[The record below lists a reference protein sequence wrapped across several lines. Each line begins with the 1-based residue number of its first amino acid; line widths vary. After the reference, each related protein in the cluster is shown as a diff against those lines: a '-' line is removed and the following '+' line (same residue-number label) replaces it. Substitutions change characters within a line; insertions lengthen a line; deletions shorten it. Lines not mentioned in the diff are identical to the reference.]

1 MAKKSNPLSEQLRKA
16 VATSGLSRYRISQE
30 TGIAE
35 STLCLF
41 VRGERGLSLES
52 IDALGE
58 FLELEIIMR
67 RKPEK
72 KGK

>member
-1 MAKKSNPLSEQLRKA
+1 MAKNLNPISQQLRQA
-16 VATSGLSRYRISQE
+16 VAASGLSRYRIAQG

-41 VRGERGLSLES
+41 VRGERGLSLQS

-58 FLELEIIMR
+58 YLQLEIIMR

-72 KGK
+72 KGP